1 MVPRQKQAPDSKPV
15 SYTHSNMKQ
24 YVAVTLIFGF
34 IRANLVQKSKS
45 IKICLP
51 RVSCAIGIL
60 LFDF

>member
-34 IRANLVQKSKS
+34 MRGNLVQKIQINQNLSATCFLCNRYF
-45 IKICLP
+45 I
-51 RVSCAIGIL
+51 V
-60 LFDF
+60 